1 MITLK
6 KAVHLICKM
15 AESARFLTDINNNNN
30 KGYSMKVSCSSK
42 TQHLPK
48 KFVLRL
54 PPNVHEKI
62 FLTAKEHRRSMN
74 AEIIHHLERA
84 LPSSLASDMKPSDAI
99 TSEDQY
105 LSLLRTLPTRKR
117 NALFALLEID
127 AGTVDAL

>member
-1 MITLK
+1 M
-6 KAVHLICKM
+6 KA
-15 AESARFLTDINNNNN
+15 SR
-30 KGYSMKVSCSSK
+30 SSK
-42 TQHLPK
+42 THHLPK

-84 LPSSLASDMKPSDAI
+84 LPSSLTAEVQPSDAI
-99 TSEDQY
+99 TREDQY

-127 AGTVDAL
+127 TGAVEVS